1 MTWNSLMGSGS
12 ALHIESGEKFTV
24 NYYSKNVQTI
34 DDFGIAPI
42 PGSGKKWS
50 SEELLRLKQELWEH
64 WKNEQE
70 NERRR
75 RELSSLINQ
84 KFFGE
89 NWRAADAIASLTG
102 KRISARSLQS
112 WMIDS
117 HKPSSRKCPAWALKA
132 LQNYLDDPKNAQ
144 HLEEIAKFRSD
155 YPKEY
160 NHIEEIHDKRGVE
173 LATHA
178 IEWDHRALERWR
190 KADFNTLPIKLFELE
205 KRIDGYLSDLGASLA
220 VVTNAL
226 DQCEN
231 FEDFKEVV
239 KKKLRE
245 ADSVKFE
252 LQSVRKSIETNTD
265 EFSNEEGSN

>member
-1 MTWNSLMGSGS
+1 MAWNSWMGSGS
-12 ALHIESGEKFTV
+12 ALHVESGEKFTV

-34 DDFGIAPI
+34 DDFGIIPI

-64 WKNEQE
+64 WE
-70 NERRR
+70 NECRR
-75 RELSSLINQ
+75 RELSSLVNQ
-84 KFFGE
+84 KFLGE
-89 NWRAADAIASLTG
+89 NWRAAGAITSLTG
-102 KRISARSLQS
+102 KPISARSLQS

-117 HKPSSRKCPAWALKA
+117 HKPSSRKCPPWALKA
-132 LQNYLDDPKNAQ
+132 LQDYLDDPKNAQ
-144 HLEEIAKFRSD
+144 HMEVIAKFQSD
-155 YPKEY
+155 NPKEY
-160 NHIEEIHDKRGVE
+160 NHIEEIYDKRGVE

-205 KRIDGYLSDLGASLA
+205 KRIDRYLSDLGASLA

-226 DQCEN
+226 DRCEN

-239 KKKLRE
+239 KEKLRE
-245 ADSVKFE
+245 ADTVKSE

-265 EFSNEEGSN
+265 EFSNEEGLAE